1 MYVYKFFFNVGMVVI
16 KLFTFRSLYKQY
28 AQLYKKHL
36 LEGYNSELEAD
47 LMKLEDELNLTNIV
61 LARMHA
67 KIKVW
72 PVYSIWK
79 Y

>member
-1 MYVYKFFFNVGMVVI
+1 MVKRAVYS
-16 KLFTFRSLYKQY
+16 LSHRSLYREY

-47 LMKLEDELNLTNIV
+47 LMKLEDALSLTNIV

-67 KIKVW
+67 KIKVG
-72 PVYSIWK
+72 PAYFT
-79 Y
+79 

>member
-1 MYVYKFFFNVGMVVI
+1 MVKGVVFS
-16 KLFTFRSLYKQY
+16 LSYRSLYREY

-47 LMKLEDELNLTNIV
+47 LMKLEDALSLTNIV

-67 KIKVW
+67 KIKVG
-72 PVYSIWK
+72 PVYII
-79 Y
+79 